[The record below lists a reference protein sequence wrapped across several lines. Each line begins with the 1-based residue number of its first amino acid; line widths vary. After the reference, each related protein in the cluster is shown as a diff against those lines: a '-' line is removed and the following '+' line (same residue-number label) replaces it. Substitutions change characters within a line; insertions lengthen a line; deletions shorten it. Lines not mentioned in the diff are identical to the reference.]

1 MIYIP
6 KICGT
11 CGGASFALN
20 LVDELYKREL
30 KKDNPKRIV
39 IYKEILHNKEVI
51 QNLKKKN
58 IICINDLSEI
68 KKNDIVII
76 RAHGEGKSFY
86 DYLDNKHIEYYDATC
101 KNVLKIHDI
110 VSEKYKNDYSI
121 IVIGKKQHPEV
132 DGTNGWCDNNAHI
145 ISSIEEVD
153 NLKIDKEK
161 ILIICQTTIS
171 EEKAKKI
178 ADKIIKKYNKKCV
191 EFVNSICHA
200 TKIIQKSSLEI
211 AKKCNY
217 MLVIGGANSSNTKEL
232 YNICNKVCPSIMI
245 SDIMDIYTWLKKTKI
260 TEKTKIG
267 LTGGASTTKEEI
279 YKIKNLIEF
288 CLFYNKQKK
297 NFEKNINKYNHKF
310 LNEKDNLIVKDATN
324 KFISINGGGKYLRA
338 MLISLGYFIS
348 KMEETNEYMPLAISY
363 ETFQTS
369 ILIHDDI
376 IDNAKMRRGKDT
388 IPVMYEKELS
398 IKDDEKLGCSL
409 GICIGDLGFYLTT
422 KMLYDNYFKNPYF
435 KTLIKYYNDIVINTI
450 KGEIIDVKLPFD
462 VKHGYKKECKKE
474 DIFEIYKLKTSYYTV
489 VGPFC
494 LGAILGGANKQK
506 IKTYESVLENIGI
519 AFQIKDDIMGI
530 FGDEETIGKTNSDIE
545 EFKQTIL
552 YEYVCNQKK
561 EYLTE
566 LNKYYGK
573 KDLNKEETEK
583 VKQIFISSGA
593 LEYANK
599 MMDNLFD
606 ESIQKIRSLKLE
618 DKYKNILLG
627 FITYL
632 QTRQK

>member
-20 LVDELYKREL
+20 LVNELYEREL
-30 KKDNPKRIV
+30 KKDKPKRIV

-51 QNLKKKN
+51 KNLEKKN

-68 KKNDIVII
+68 KNNDIVVI

-86 DYLDNKHIEYYDATC
+86 DYLNKRNVEYYDATC

-110 VSEKYKNDYSI
+110 VKEKTQNDYFI
-121 IVIGKKQHPEV
+121 IIIGKKQHPEV
-132 DGTNGWCDNNAHI
+132 EGTNGWCHNNAYI
-145 ISSIEEVD
+145 ISDINEID
-153 NLKIDKEK
+153 NLHINNNK
-161 ILIICQTTIS
+161 ILIVCQTTTNNDMAI
-171 EEKAKKI
+171 KI
-178 ADKIIKKYNKKCV
+178 ANKIKANYSDKQI
-191 EFVNSICHA
+191 EFINTTCHA
-200 TKIIQKSSLEI
+200 TKITQKYSVET

-217 MLVIGGANSSNTKEL
+217 MIVIGGANSFNTKEL
-232 YNICNKVCPSIMI
+232 YNVCSKVCPSIMV
-245 SDIMDIYTWLKKTKI
+245 SDIMDIYAWLKRTTI
-260 TEKTKIG
+260 TQNTKIG

-279 YKIKNLIEF
+279 FKIQNLIEF
-288 CLFYNKQKK
+288 YLFYNSQKK
-297 NFEKNINKYNHKF
+297 LFEKKINNYNHKF
-310 LNEKDNLIVKDATN
+310 LNEKDNLIVKNAIN
-324 KFISINGGGKYLRA
+324 KLISINSGGKYLRA
-338 MLISLGYFIS
+338 MLISLGYFVA
-348 KMEETNEYMPLAISY
+348 KKCGANEYMPLSIAY

-376 IDNAKMRRGKDT
+376 IDNAKMRRGRDT
-388 IPVMYEKELS
+388 IPVMYKKDFS
-398 IKDDEKLGCSL
+398 IENDEGIGNNL
-409 GICIGDLGFYLTT
+409 GICIGDLGFYFTN
-422 KMLYDNYFKNPYF
+422 KILYDNYAKSPYF
-435 KTLIKYYNDIVINTI
+435 ASLIKYYNDIVINTI

-462 VKHGYKKECKKE
+462 VKYKYKKECKME
-474 DIFEIYKLKTSYYTV
+474 DILEIYKLKTSYYTI

-494 LGAILGGANKQK
+494 LGSILGGANKQK
-506 IKTYESVLENIGI
+506 IKIYENVLENIGI

-530 FGDEETIGKTNSDIE
+530 FGSEEQIGKTNSDIE

-552 YEYVCNQKK
+552 YAYVYSQKGK
-561 EYLTE
+561 YLDE

-573 KDLNKEETEK
+573 KNLSKEEIEI
-583 VKQIFISSGA
+583 VKEIFVKSGA

-599 MMDNLFD
+599 IMDDLFEESTAKIQNLNI
-606 ESIQKIRSLKLE
+606 ES
-618 DKYKNILLG
+618 KYKNILLG